1 MRYFK
6 HDHKHK
12 RILAILL
19 VVVLL
24 LSLGV
29 PSLAIASTQES
40 NTPKQEVAYIDLD
53 TDGTVNSIY
62 VVNIFELD
70 EDGRIIDYGDYTAL
84 RNMTTN
90 DEIQF
95 EDETVKIDTKAGKL
109 YYEGRLDS
117 NVIPWKF
124 TIRYYMDGKEF
135 SADEL
140 AGKSGAFKMTMAI
153 RQNPHC
159 RSAFFENYSLQAA
172 FTLDTNICE
181 NITADG
187 ATIANVGADKQL
199 SYIIL
204 AGKEKDITIT
214 ADVTDFEMDGI
225 SINGIPL
232 NMDVDFDLDDNAEL
246 NDQIN
251 ELKDAAIEFDDGA
264 ADLLDGAEE
273 LRDGADELRDGVL
286 DLQDGSNDLYDGAIE
301 LKDGADELYDGADDL
316 DDGAADLVDGAEK
329 LQDGAYN
336 LRKGAAELDDSMKDA
351 VAGGLAVHTGA
362 GQLRSGAENLNSGAS
377 ELYSGLNKLRDQ
389 NDPLVDGAYSV
400 FVQLTAAAEDQLNES
415 LSAAGIPD
423 VTLTPENYDT
433 VLTGLLT
440 MLSGGTG
447 GGSGDTD
454 TGSGDSGNTGAE
466 SGDSGDTGTDNG
478 SDTGDSENLNAE
490 SSGADENT
498 SSENDDETETEP
510 SVPPQS
516 AAAYQAILS
525 LKEQLDSYNDFYTG
539 LRKYT
544 RGVASAAEGARSL
557 NAGTSALYDGAD
569 ELYTGTG
576 NLYEGLL
583 KLKDG
588 SAKLRSGTI
597 TLRNGTVE
605 LYDGVLELKD
615 GTTELLDGVAE
626 LRDGTIE
633 LYDGTVELKD
643 GVIELLDGAIELY
656 DGTVEL
662 YDGTVELKD
671 GTFEFRD
678 KTSNI
683 DTELKDKITKAIEDV
698 LGGDFDKVSFVS
710 EKNTNIESVQFVIKT
725 DGISIEDNDYVD
737 ISADETLTFWQKLL
751 RLFGL

>member
-1 MRYFK
+1 MRYSK
-6 HDHKHK
+6 HEHD

-19 VVVLL
+19 AAALL
-24 LSLGV
+24 FSFGV
-29 PSLAIASTQES
+29 SSLAIAFAQES
-40 NTPKQEVAYIDLD
+40 NTPKQEVVYIDLD
-53 TDGTVNSIY
+53 TDGAVNSIY

-70 EDGRIIDYGDYTAL
+70 EDGCIIDYGDYTAL

-109 YYEGRLDS
+109 YYEGRLDTD
-117 NVIPWKF
+117 VIPWKF
-124 TIRYYMDGKEF
+124 KIRYYMDGKEF
-135 SADEL
+135 PADEL
-140 AGKSGAFKMTMAI
+140 AGKSGAFKMTLTI
-153 RQNPHC
+153 RQNPDC
-159 RSAFFENYSLQAA
+159 RSTFFENYSLQAA

-181 NITADG
+181 NITAGG
-187 ATIANVGADKQL
+187 ATIANIGADKQL

-246 NDQIN
+246 NDRIN
-251 ELKDAAIEFDDGA
+251 ELKDAAVEFDDGA
-264 ADLLDGAEE
+264 TDLKDGAEE

-286 DLQDGSNDLYDGAIE
+286 ELQDGADELYDGAAD
-301 LKDGADELYDGADDL
+301 LKDGADELYDGTDEL
-316 DDGAADLVDGAEK
+316 DDGAADLADGADK

-336 LRKGAAELDDSMKDA
+336 LRKGAAELDDSMKEA
-351 VAGGLAVHTGA
+351 VQGGLAIHTGA
-362 GQLRSGAENLNSGAS
+362 GQLRSGAESLDSGAS
-377 ELYSGLNKLRDQ
+377 ELYSGLNKLQSQ
-389 NDPLVDGAYSV
+389 NDLLVDGAYSV
-400 FVQLTAAAEDQLNES
+400 FVQLTAAAEDQINES

-433 VLTGLLT
+433 VLDGLLA
-440 MLSGGTG
+440 MLSGGT
-447 GGSGDTD
+447 S
-454 TGSGDSGNTGAE
+454 SGDSGDISNSDD
-466 SGDSGDTGTDNG
+466 SGDSGDTGAGG
-478 SDTGDSENLNAE
+478 SDTYDS
-490 SSGADENT
+490 
-498 SSENDDETETEP
+498 ETEP

-516 AAAYQAILS
+516 ASAYQAITS
-525 LKEQLDSYNDFYTG
+525 LKEQLDSYNNFYLG

-557 NAGTSALYDGAD
+557 KLGVSDLYGGAD

-576 NLYEGLL
+576 NLYDGLL

-605 LYDGVLELKD
+605 LYDGILELKD
-615 GTTELLDGVAE
+615 GTTELLDGMAE
-626 LRDGTIE
+626 LRDGTTE

-683 DTELKDKITKAIEDV
+683 DTELKDKITKAIEDI

-710 EKNTNIESVQFVIKT
+710 DKNTNIESVQFVIKT
-725 DGISIEDNDYVD
+725 DGISIEENDYVD
-737 ISADETLTFWQKLL
+737 ISTEDTLTFWQKLL
-751 RLFGL
+751 KLFGL